1 MHHFPSLDS
10 LGPRICIC
18 GPSNAGKST
27 LAAALGRKLGRPV
40 VHLDQLHHQPNTNW
54 VPRPREEF
62 EKLHDAAILG
72 DSWVME
78 GNYSGLYP
86 RRMARASSI
95 ILLGDNRW
103 ANFRRYL
110 RRTIFQK
117 NRVGNLEG
125 AQDSIKWVMV
135 NWILFHQPKRRS
147 RDIRLL
153 KSYDLPMIKLD
164 SMRELNA
171 LYSAW
176 GLSR

>member
-1 MHHFPSLDS
+1 MQPFPPLESM
-10 LGPRICIC
+10 GPRICIC

-27 LAAALGRKLGRPV
+27 LAAAIGNKLGRPV

-78 GNYSGLYP
+78 GNYSGLFP
-86 RRMARASSI
+86 KRMARASSI
-95 ILLGDNRW
+95 ILLGSDRW
-103 ANFRRYL
+103 SAFARYL

-117 NRVGNLEG
+117 DRAGNLAG
-125 AQDSIKWVMV
+125 AQDSIKWNMV
-135 NWILFHQPKRRS
+135 YWIMIRQPSRREI
-147 RDIRLL
+147 DIERLER
-153 KSYDLPMIKLD
+153 YDLPLIKM
-164 SMRELNA
+164 SSIRELNA

-176 GLSR
+176 GLTR